1 MILNTKKYFIY
12 IYAVFNRKNQ
22 LMDRRKFI
30 KTGGIAATGI
40 VIGCCSG
47 CTKMENPTPPIT
59 PTEGIDFTLDLTDP
73 LMSNLQNPGANLI
86 VDEEGNITETG
97 LFVIALSQE
106 GEYIAATRICSHQ
119 DKPKIEYMQSLN
131 AWVCTEH
138 LAAFKLTGNGDD
150 TIFPNADP
158 TVNNNGL
165 TVYNTE
171 LIDSSTLRIFS

>member
-12 IYAVFNRKNQ
+12 IYTVFNRKNQ

-47 CTKMENPTPPIT
+47 CTKMENPPP
-59 PTEGIDFTLDLTDP
+59 PGSIDFTLDLTDP
-73 LMSNLQNPGANLI
+73 LMSNLQNPGENLI

-106 GEYIAATRICSHQ
+106 GEYIAATRMCSHQ